1 MDRGRRAIV
10 TDHAPAAVGP
20 YSQGIVCDGW
30 LYVSGQIAL
39 DPATGKIVGDDGP
52 AQVAQALANL
62 HAILRAAGVGPEAV
76 VKTTLYLVDLAE
88 FAAVNQV
95 YGEFFHA
102 HCPPG
107 TPPPARATVGVA
119 ALPLGARVEL
129 DAVARLP
136 V

>member
-1 MDRGRRAIV
+1 MARERRAV
-10 TDHAPAAVGP
+10 ATDHAPAAVGP
-20 YSQGIVCDGW
+20 YSQAIACDGW

-39 DPATGKIVGDDGP
+39 DPATGKVVGDDGP
-52 AQVAQALANL
+52 VQVAQVLANL
-62 HAILRAAGVGPEAV
+62 HAVLRAAGVGPEAV

-95 YGEFFHA
+95 YAEFFQR

-107 TPPPARATVGVA
+107 TPPPARATVGVV

-129 DAVARLP
+129 DAVARVQP
-136 V
+136 